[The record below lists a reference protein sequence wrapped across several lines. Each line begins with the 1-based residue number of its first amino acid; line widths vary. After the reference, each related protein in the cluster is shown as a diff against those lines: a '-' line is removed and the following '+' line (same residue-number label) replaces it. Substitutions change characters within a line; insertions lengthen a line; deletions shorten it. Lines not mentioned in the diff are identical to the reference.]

1 MSKLRRW
8 SSKYVTYADGDTMWV
23 RADYVD
29 RMRERLIAGGMVE
42 TGQVTV
48 TGGKT
53 YFEFLMDG
61 PQEAAS

>member
-1 MSKLRRW
+1 MSKLRAW

-29 RMRERLIAGGMVE
+29 RMRERLVTMGMVY
-42 TGQVTV
+42 TGQTHV

-61 PQEAAS
+61 PEAA